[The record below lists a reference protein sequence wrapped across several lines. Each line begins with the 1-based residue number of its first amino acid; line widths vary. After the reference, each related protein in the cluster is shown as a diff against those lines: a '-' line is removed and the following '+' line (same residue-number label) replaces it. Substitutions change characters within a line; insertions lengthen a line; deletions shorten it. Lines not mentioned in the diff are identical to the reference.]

1 MQMGN
6 VGVYEPE
13 SPVNSTAAI
22 TLEPETGSTLIPS
35 LQPFEEVQTEV
46 IERPEF
52 PAWLIIGGALAL
64 LWFFSKSRG

>member
-35 LQPFEEVQTEV
+35 LQPFETIETVEVVPRQ
-46 IERPEF
+46 EF
-52 PAWLIIGGALAL
+52 PTWIVIGGLLAL
-64 LWFFSKSRG
+64 VWFLTKGR